1 MTVDVSRRSAC
12 HTCIQVQGQIQ
23 KFGKGGGGFRLKN
36 YFLVFSA
43 QFTLKIYTKNLHS

>member
-23 KFGKGGGGFRLKN
+23 KFGKGGVRLKN